1 LHELHQLH
9 THYSRGIGV
18 IRMIPGWPS
27 LRLNCHYAVEV
38 RALLISKRLAYT
50 AIAFHPSKQC
60 ELEGIVMSGH
70 SKWHSI
76 KHKKGAI
83 DAKRGKVFSRL
94 IKELTVAARVGGGDP
109 VGNPRLRKAVD
120 DAKAMNM
127 PKDTMT
133 NAIKRGTGEI
143 AGAAIEDITYE
154 GYGPAG
160 VAVFIEAQTDNRT
173 RTVAEIRHVF
183 SRYGGN
189 LGENGSVAWMFQ
201 KKGTIILEKSVI
213 DEEKIMELALE
224 AGAEDVSDDEV
235 SWEVTTAPEDFN
247 TVLDAIKGA
256 GIAPLS
262 ADVLMRPTN
271 SVQVTGSAAQQVL
284 RLMEALEDQDDVASV
299 AANFDIPEAE
309 MEAAG

>member
-1 LHELHQLH
+1 
-9 THYSRGIGV
+9 
-18 IRMIPGWPS
+18 
-27 LRLNCHYAVEV
+27 
-38 RALLISKRLAYT
+38 
-50 AIAFHPSKQC
+50 
-60 ELEGIVMSGH
+60 MSGH

-201 KKGTIILEKSVI
+201 KKGTIILEKDAV
-213 DEEKIMELALE
+213 DEEKIMELALD
-224 AGAEDVSDDEV
+224 AGAEDVSDDEA
-235 SWEVTTAPEDFN
+235 SW
-247 TVLDAIKGA
+247 
-256 GIAPLS
+256 
-262 ADVLMRPTN
+262 
-271 SVQVTGSAAQQVL
+271 
-284 RLMEALEDQDDVASV
+284 
-299 AANFDIPEAE
+299 
-309 MEAAG
+309 